1 MSGVGGVSNS
11 MPVLGSAG
19 ISGGGLT
26 TDEVMLYCA
35 SQLTQLDTGIK
46 QHMAQQQ
53 VARNQADKMGKLK
66 GVLSS
71 GQIGAGD
78 SSRKKEVIQ
87 AMKEAYDSLD
97 PHDPRRDKL
106 NDMFCRFMD
115 TATYNNESVRRTNA
129 PEHYNLLTLNTDA
142 QMNAVSSNGT
152 DGNDVSVDEM
162 KGLGAEIEPMM
173 NDIGKGAELDMIDLQ
188 AKISQRQMAVQMA
201 TQMISKINETQMAI
215 IQKI

>member
-1 MSGVGGVSNS
+1 MSGVGGVSNAT
-11 MPVLGSAG
+11 PILGSSS

-26 TDEVMLYCA
+26 TDEIMLYCA
-35 SQLTQLDTGIK
+35 SQLNQLDSGIK

-66 GVLSS
+66 GLLSS

-78 SSRKKEVIQ
+78 SSRKKEVVQ

-115 TATYNNESVRRTNA
+115 TATYTNQSQDRVNA
-129 PEHYNLLTLNTDA
+129 PEKYNLLTLDDA
-142 QMNAVSSNGT
+142 QMDNIASNGK
-152 DGNDVSVDEM
+152 DGNDVNVDEM
-162 KGLGAEIEPMM
+162 KGFAADIEPMLS
-173 NDIGKGAELDMIDLQ
+173 DISKGAELDMIDLQ

-201 TQMISKINETQMAI
+201 TQMISKINETQLAI

>member
-1 MSGVGGVSNS
+1 MSGVGGVSNAT
-11 MPVLGSAG
+11 PVLGSST

-35 SQLTQLDTGIK
+35 SQLTQLDNGIK

-53 VARNQADKMGKLK
+53 VARTQADKLGKLK
-66 GVLSS
+66 GILSS

-78 SSRKKEVIQ
+78 SSRKKEVVQ

-115 TATYNNESVRRTNA
+115 TATYNDQSANRVAA
-129 PEHYNLLTLNTDA
+129 PEHYNLLTLDDA
-142 QMNAVSSNGT
+142 QMNAIASNGNN
-152 DGNDVSVDEM
+152 GNEVIPDEM
-162 KGLGAEIEPMM
+162 KGFASEIEPMLS
-173 NDIGKGAELDMIDLQ
+173 DISKGAELDMIDLQ

-201 TQMISKINETQMAI
+201 TQMISKINETMMSI
-215 IQKI
+215 VQKI

>member
-1 MSGVGGVSNS
+1 MSGVGGVSNAT
-11 MPVLGSAG
+11 PVLGSST

-35 SQLTQLDTGIK
+35 SQLTQLDNGIK

-53 VARNQADKMGKLK
+53 VARNQADKLGKLK
-66 GVLSS
+66 GLLSS

-78 SSRKKEVIQ
+78 SSRKKEVFQ

-115 TATYNNESVRRTNA
+115 TATYTNQSLSRVNA
-129 PEHYNLLTLNTDA
+129 PEHYNLLTLDTDA
-142 QMNAVSSNGT
+142 KMNAVSGNGN

-162 KGLGAEIEPMM
+162 KGFASEIEPMLS
-173 NDIGKGAELDMIDLQ
+173 DISKGAELDMIDLQ

-201 TQMISKINETQMAI
+201 TQMISKINETMMSI
-215 IQKI
+215 VQKI